1 MGSLDGVK
9 VCGKHCVGNRNVGR
23 YLIRNRDRKVNWTCN
38 WIGIGIGIGIE
49 IGIGICIGISIG
61 DRIGFV
67 QRLTGLCAVGQSLL
81 ELISH
86 FPAVFAGLKVQVHV
100 V

>member
-9 VCGKHCVGNRNVGR
+9 VCGKHCVGNRNGGR

-38 WIGIGIGIGIE
+38 CIEVGIGIE

-61 DRIGFV
+61 DRIGVV

-86 FPAVFAGLKVQVHV
+86 FPAVFAGLEVQVHV